1 MTKVLYFYEKEF
13 YIDKVSTMWTLSGE
27 EVAKDQDFEQ
37 HSKRSPLNL
46 TENKDSD
53 VSLFKIFKWKITCW
67 FNIDFKLKL

>member
-1 MTKVLYFYEKEF
+1 
-13 YIDKVSTMWTLSGE
+13 MWTLSGE

-37 HSKRSPLNL
+37 HSKRSPLNF
-46 TENKDSD
+46 TKNKDSD